1 MNQLIQSKCNA
12 CRKGEPTVTAE
23 EMDEFR
29 PQVPDWNIIEVDG
42 VKRLEK
48 VFKFD
53 TFVHAL
59 AFTNKIGQLA
69 EEEGHHPA
77 LLTEWGKVTVSWWTL
92 AAVKA
97 EVHEQT
103 LRHYERLGLISPARK
118 GNSPHSP
125 RLYSDHDI
133 ERVMHIRGLMRDL
146 GVNLAGVEA
155 ILHMKDRMEQ
165 MQLELE
171 QEMARIQDQHV
182 AETRRLKDIIERL
195 QRGSSS

>member
-1 MNQLIQSKCNA
+1 MNVA
-12 CRKGEPTVTAE
+12 CFNNWPAVEEPGFTRKKKGASIVSER
-23 EMDEFR
+23 D
-29 PQVPDWNIIEVDG
+29 DG
-42 VKRLEK
+42 AWYVIS
-48 VFKFD
+48 V
-53 TFVHAL
+53 
-59 AFTNKIGQLA
+59 
-69 EEEGHHPA
+69 
-77 LLTEWGKVTVSWWTL
+77 

-103 LRHYERLGLISPARK
+103 LRHYERLGLISPAPK
-118 GNSPHSP
+118 GKSPHSP
-125 RLYSDHDI
+125 RLYSDRDI
-133 ERVMHIRGLMRDL
+133 ERVIHIRSLMRDL

-171 QEMARIQDQHV
+171 QEIARIQDQHL